1 MPPAMDPNKAERVKD
16 ELQRVS
22 DLFKDIDENKR
33 NFVQRQIEQLAWLNI
48 SIMDLQA
55 RIDQFGTLVAYDNGG
70 GQSGVRA
77 NPDLKTLNDYQ
88 KLATAI
94 TRTLNSVVPVKEISK
109 RTGNKLSDFLIDD
122 LDLENV

>member
-16 ELQRVS
+16 ELQRLS